1 MKIYRDRKPTGTYYR
16 VCYHLGGKRLRLN
29 FADLEK
35 AKDEA
40 EAKAAQLSRGDVDAM
55 LKCAN
60 IVRKLSELA
69 SKIFLICTVYL

>member
-40 EAKAAQLSRGDVDAM
+40 EAKAAQLSRRGRDA
-55 LKCAN
+55 
-60 IVRKLSELA
+60 
-69 SKIFLICTVYL
+69 